1 MYYSQVVNGV
11 LLPFVLIFMLL
22 LINDRKIMGD
32 YVNGTVM
39 NILSWATVAVLIS
52 LSLAMVVSAILN

>member
-1 MYYSQVVNGV
+1 

-32 YVNGTVM
+32 YVNGTIM
-39 NILSWATVAVLIS
+39 NVLSWATVAVLIS
-52 LSLAMVVSAILN
+52 LSLAMVLAVVIA